1 MVIFNSYVSHY
12 QRVTMIIQL
21 MKPWSS
27 NCFRPSYWDRQV
39 ARVTRPSG
47 HGIFRA
53 SNGHRME
60 ALHGK
65 SICQMDENWE
75 YIYILFPIYSETN
88 QSIYIYISINTEY
101 FCTIFFMKVYSCGVF
116 FRWFLK
122 KNQAA
127 ISERRLEVRGEA
139 GQKSWWSGWL
149 KGLKFVYKPS
159 PISGGLTMVYK
170 TEIGDGVLTP
180 WLYKYLVFYNV

>member
-1 MVIFNSYVSHY
+1 MAFS
-12 QRVTMIIQL
+12 
-21 MKPWSS
+21 
-27 NCFRPSYWDRQV
+27 
-39 ARVTRPSG
+39 
-47 HGIFRA
+47 
-53 SNGHRME
+53 GHRMGIE
-60 ALHGK
+60 WRLY
-65 SICQMDENWE
+65 MENPSVKWMRTE
-75 YIYILFPIYSETN
+75 NIYIYYSPYIRKPIN
-88 QSIYIYISINTEY
+88 QYIYISINTEY

-180 WLYKYLVFYNV
+180 

>member
-1 MVIFNSYVSHY
+1 MEN
-12 QRVTMIIQL
+12 
-21 MKPWSS
+21 
-27 NCFRPSYWDRQV
+27 PSVKWMR
-39 ARVTRPSG
+39 T
-47 HGIFRA
+47 
-53 SNGHRME
+53 
-60 ALHGK
+60 
-65 SICQMDENWE
+65 EN
-75 YIYILFPIYSETN
+75 IYILFPIYSETN

-180 WLYKYLVFYNV
+180 